1 MSNKNG
7 DLYRDDLA
15 AYALGALDEAEAS
28 ALESHLKTCPE
39 CRAELATFTE
49 VSEGLLLATPPQAP
63 PASLKRKIAA
73 QLPAP
78 KQSFFGEFF
87 EQLQN
92 ISFFQ
97 VATAAAFV
105 FLIGMS
111 LYSTAQVRQLQQ
123 QQALLTHYMEVEQ
136 SAVAML
142 AYPNTE
148 TILVSEGIAG
158 SLLIN
163 RERNT
168 AVLFTWHMP
177 SAPSGKQYQIWLITA
192 DGERVSGG
200 VFDALPGEEYTSA
213 EIELEQDLDLASF
226 NRLGVTVEP
235 MGGSP
240 HPTGENVLRVDF

>member
-1 MSNKNG
+1 MSKKNDG
-7 DLYRDDLA
+7 HYRDDLA
-15 AYALGALDEAEAS
+15 AYAFGALDKVDAN
-28 ALESHLKTCPE
+28 ALEKHLKKCPE
-39 CRAELATFTE
+39 CRAELAAFTE
-49 VSEGLLLATPPQAP
+49 ISEGLLLATPPKSP
-63 PASLKRKIAA
+63 PASLKRKIAS

-78 KQSFFGEFF
+78 KKSFFGDFSA
-87 EQLQN
+87 QLQN
-92 ISFFQ
+92 LSFFQ
-97 VATAAAFV
+97 AATAAAFV

-111 LYSTAQVRQLQQ
+111 LFSTAQVRQLQQ

-177 SAPSGKQYQIWLITA
+177 EAPAGKQYQIWLITENE
-192 DGERVSGG
+192 ERVSGG
-200 VFDALPGEEYTSA
+200 LFDALPGEEYTSA
-213 EIELEQDLDLASF
+213 EIELEHELGLASF
-226 NRLGVTVEP
+226 IGLGVTIEP
-235 MGGSP
+235 IGGSVKP
-240 HPTGENVLRVDF
+240 IGKNILRVDF

>member
-1 MSNKNG
+1 MSEKKD

-15 AYALGALDEAEAS
+15 AYALGTLDKADAN
-28 ALESHLKTCPE
+28 ALENHLKKCPE
-39 CRAELATFTE
+39 CRAELAAFTE
-49 VSEGLLLATPPQAP
+49 ISEGLLLAIPPKSP
-63 PASLKRKIAA
+63 PASLKGKIAS

-78 KQSFFGEFF
+78 QKSFFGDFF
-87 EQLQN
+87 AQLQN

-97 VATAAAFV
+97 AATAAAFV

-163 RERNT
+163 QERNT

-177 SAPSGKQYQIWLITA
+177 PAPTGMQYQIWLIGE

-200 VFDALPGEEYTSA
+200 VYDALAGEEYTSA
-213 EIELEQDLDLASF
+213 EIELEPELGLASF
-226 NRLGVTVEP
+226 IGLGVTIEP